1 MDYQAN
7 ARFFDR
13 KFRKSNARMRAIG
26 AASSGVG
33 GVCVA
38 ISMFMRWGG
47 YAFYVIGWPLLIFGV
62 VVLLVAANKRVRESD
77 VTSQADIIID
87 ELKELCK
94 EKLDYPEDFDSRAL
108 VFAGSVLNDENIS
121 AAKKL
126 KSGNYLGSDLV
137 ITIFY
142 EKKGSLFIMQ
152 RTISFVKEGHT
163 DIEKNLSFNDFDSVG
178 VETDTLKNGAKINS
192 VRFYKDGTVFLE
204 APLVDND
211 YYKEEYFVT
220 LMHDKERFSRTGR

>member
-13 KFRKSNARMRAIG
+13 QFRKRNSTWRTIG
-26 AASSGVG
+26 AGASGVG
-33 GVCVA
+33 GVFVA
-38 ISMFMRWGG
+38 LSMFMRGG
-47 YAFYVIGWPLLIFGV
+47 YFFYMFGWPILIFGV

-77 VTSQADIIID
+77 VTSQADTVID
-87 ELKELCK
+87 SLKELCK

-108 VFAGSVLNDENIS
+108 IFAGCALNEDNIS
-121 AAKKL
+121 SAKKL
-126 KSGNYLGSDLV
+126 KSGNYLGPELIIS
-137 ITIFY
+137 IFY

-152 RTISFVKEGHT
+152 RTFSLIKEGHT
-163 DIEKNLSFNDFDSVG
+163 DVEKNLSFNDFDSVG
-178 VETDTLKNGAKINS
+178 VETDTLKNGARINF
-192 VRFYKDGTVFLE
+192 VRFYKDGALFFE

>member
-13 KFRKSNARMRAIG
+13 QFRKRNSTWRAIG
-26 AASSGVG
+26 AGASGVG

-38 ISMFMRWGG
+38 LSMFMRGG
-47 YAFYVIGWPLLIFGV
+47 YFFYMFGWPILIFGV

-77 VTSQADIIID
+77 VTSQADTVID
-87 ELKELCK
+87 SLKELCK

-108 VFAGSVLNDENIS
+108 IFAGCALNEDNIS
-121 AAKKL
+121 SAKKL
-126 KSGNYLGSDLV
+126 KSGNYLGPELIIS
-137 ITIFY
+137 IFY
-142 EKKGSLFIMQ
+142 ENKGSLFIMQ
-152 RTISFVKEGHT
+152 RTFSLIKEGHT
-163 DIEKNLSFNDFDSVG
+163 DVEKNLSFNDFDSVG
-178 VETDTLKNGAKINS
+178 VETDTLKNGARINF
-192 VRFYKDGTVFLE
+192 VRFYKDGALFFET
-204 APLVDND
+204 PLVDND